1 MADLLKPRQALNKA
15 FLKLKPL
22 RAEIE
27 RFKGELTK
35 VLERSNETESEEF
48 HKNLISDFLKHCWYG
63 GRHFINTK
71 GRKDLVI
78 HNGKDSKSPVGV
90 ILEVKKPTNR
100 AEMVRTDALNCKAMQ
115 ELLLYYFRERVGAK
129 NLELRHLVVTNIY
142 EWFVFDAQVF
152 ERVFARDKKLVK
164 QFEEFEAGRLSGT
177 TTDFFYREIA
187 SPALDAK
194 IEELEF
200 AHFDI
205 RDYKKPLLSDSAA
218 DDRKL
223 VALYKLLSPEHLLKK
238 PFANDS
244 NSLNEEFYL
253 EFLHIIGLQQTG
265 KSKKLI
271 QRIEPDKRDEGSLLE
286 NAIEQLELTGRMRK
300 LPDIG
305 RYGSSRAER
314 LFNVSLELVITWMNR
329 VLFLKLLEAQL
340 LNYHKGEGKYA
351 FLRSDRI
358 KNLDDLQILFFAVLA
373 RQPDER
379 PTSVR
384 EDFDHVPYLNSSLF
398 EATELEEATLFV
410 NSLRDDRTIEVYPKT
425 VLKTYDGK
433 RRSGRMNTLE
443 YLFSFL
449 NHYDFSS
456 EGGEDIQEDN
466 KTLINASVLGLIF
479 EKINGYKDG
488 SFFTPG
494 FITMYMCRET
504 IRRAV
509 LQKFREEKNWDCDN
523 LDQLYD
529 RIEDR
534 AEANRIVNDLKIC
547 DPAVG
552 SGHFL
557 VSALNEMIAVKNDLK
572 ILEDRNGRRLK
583 EYHFEVV
590 NDELVVTDEDGAL
603 FEYRPGSRESQRVQE
618 ALFHEKQNIIEH
630 CLFGVDINP
639 NSVKICR
646 LRLWIELLKNAYY
659 NADDRLETLPNIDI
673 NIKCGNSLIS
683 RFDLDTDLRKA
694 LRKSN
699 FSIETYRAAV
709 AGYQRATD
717 WEEKRNLTDAI
728 DKIKENFRSEIA
740 LNDPLV
746 KKASKL
752 RGEIYKVANQ
762 SLLFDETE
770 AEKEK
775 RRAKEQ
781 KLAAQLDKVEAQI
794 EEIQNNQ
801 VYDNAFEWRFEFPEV
816 LDDDGKFVGF
826 DVVIGNPPY
835 ILVQSLG
842 NKNLFNYYRQTFK
855 VATYKID
862 TYALFY
868 ELGINILA
876 DNSMLCYITPNTF
889 LKNKHSRELRQLI
902 LSNSL
907 VEVLNFYTQVFED
920 ASVDTLILMMSKGQ
934 KSKHNSFIFSAYK
947 KDIFDL
953 AETEKIHH
961 VQSVF
966 QKDDFE
972 LELDIDSNLRKILSK
987 IESETIPLKSF
998 GRSYFGIQTFD
1009 RKQFVSTEKL
1019 NINYY
1024 PVIDGGNVKRYK
1036 FEPSTEYVHFAKES
1050 IKSGGDPSVY
1060 KNHRIVVR
1068 QIGLFPE
1075 GTIIEPDLMTLNT
1088 IYNIF
1093 LYNNNEHFLRFLL
1106 ALINSKLFQFYWLKK
1121 HYDNKAT
1128 FPKIK
1133 KAPIES
1139 LPIKEPNKDMI
1150 AQFSELVEHVLENKK
1165 HEIETSE
1172 LETQIDHLVY
1182 QLYGL
1187 TEEEIAIVEGS
1198 VR

>member
-1 MADLLKPRQALNKA
+1 
-15 FLKLKPL
+15 
-22 RAEIE
+22 
-27 RFKGELTK
+27 
-35 VLERSNETESEEF
+35 
-48 HKNLISDFLKHCWYG
+48 
-63 GRHFINTK
+63 
-71 GRKDLVI
+71 
-78 HNGKDSKSPVGV
+78 
-90 ILEVKKPTNR
+90 
-100 AEMVRTDALNCKAMQ
+100 
-115 ELLLYYFRERVGAK
+115 
-129 NLELRHLVVTNIY
+129 
-142 EWFVFDAQVF
+142 
-152 ERVFARDKKLVK
+152 
-164 QFEEFEAGRLSGT
+164 
-177 TTDFFYREIA
+177 
-187 SPALDAK
+187 
-194 IEELEF
+194 
-200 AHFDI
+200 
-205 RDYKKPLLSDSAA
+205 
-218 DDRKL
+218 
-223 VALYKLLSPEHLLKK
+223 
-238 PFANDS
+238 
-244 NSLNEEFYL
+244 
-253 EFLHIIGLQQTG
+253 
-265 KSKKLI
+265 
-271 QRIEPDKRDEGSLLE
+271 
-286 NAIEQLELTGRMRK
+286 
-300 LPDIG
+300 
-305 RYGSSRAER
+305 
-314 LFNVSLELVITWMNR
+314 MNR

-762 SLLFDETE
+762 ALLFDETE

-816 LDDDGKFVGF
+816 LDDNGDFRGF

-835 ILVQSLG
+835 FSLSKVKEQS
-842 NKNLFNYYRQTFK
+842 KFFSKANYQTFSK
-855 VATYKID
+855 GADIYC
-862 TYALFY
+862 LFY
-868 ELGINILA
+868 EVGGNILKSHGFLTYITSNSWLRAIYGDLLKEYIIETFQPIALINIEDVQIFEEATVESNIFILQKSHQSEPFQVVNLSKDYTKGDSLKEYFQKHQFKFTPPATSEWFIGNQEVGDLKVKIENDARLLKDFRIEINRGFLTGLNDAFIIDENKKKELIRA
-876 DNSMLCYITPNTF
+876 DNKNAEIIKPILRGRDLKRYFYSFKNVYLINTHNGIKSIG
-889 LKNKHSRELRQLI
+889 LERI
-902 LSNSL
+902 
-907 VEVLNFYTQVFED
+907 EV
-920 ASVDTLILMMSKGQ
+920 
-934 KSKHNSFIFSAYK
+934 
-947 KDIFDL
+947 
-953 AETEKIHH
+953 ETEYPTIYDHLKRFSPRI
-961 VQSVF
+961 
-966 QKDDFE
+966 QKRYDKGYHW
-972 LELDIDSNLRKILSK
+972 SNLRNCAYLKDFEKAKIVWGEISDKPKFAYDEKGYYAEATTFIMTGERLKYLLAILNSRLSEWYFNLIGTTTGMGTNRWKKYK
-987 IESETIPLKSF
+987 IENLPVKVPTDV
-998 GRSYFGIQTFD
+998 Q
-1009 RKQFVSTEKL
+1009 EKEITDL
-1019 NINYY
+1019 VDQIL
-1024 PVIDGGNVKRYK
+1024 
-1036 FEPSTEYVHFAKES
+1036 E
-1050 IKSGGDPSVY
+1050 IKSQDPSA
-1060 KNHRIVVR
+1060 
-1068 QIGLFPE
+1068 
-1075 GTIIEPDLMTLNT
+1075 D
-1088 IYNIF
+1088 
-1093 LYNNNEHFLRFLL
+1093 
-1106 ALINSKLFQFYWLKK
+1106 
-1121 HYDNKAT
+1121 
-1128 FPKIK
+1128 
-1133 KAPIES
+1133 
-1139 LPIKEPNKDMI
+1139 
-1150 AQFSELVEHVLENKK
+1150 
-1165 HEIETSE
+1165 TSE
-1172 LETQIDHLVY
+1172 LEGEIDGLVY
-1182 QLYGL
+1182 ELYGL
-1187 TEEEIAIVEGS
+1187 TEEEIGVIENNQ
-1198 VR
+1198 